1 MSTSV
6 VFMVVSAKCGSSQCL
21 IVLQRDIHHVKWHL
35 RWLNYKD
42 KANGSKVANSCRIP
56 VWYKTLAALKK
67 TLSGP
72 EHMLLLYL
80 SALAFTDVQGANS
93 IDTNAPIY
101 HQRCRFM
108 NWALIRR
115 SLEAISM
122 LSKMKLHSCFK
133 QFSTLTQKGQQHYWI
148 MFTYNLFFAQQNF
161 NLYLWMIQWTVV
173 RDN

>member
-1 MSTSV
+1 MWFQSV
-6 VFMVVSAKCGSSQCL
+6 FDCATEGYSPCKVTPAVTELQGQSKWFKGHQFLSHSCL
-21 IVLQRDIHHVKWHL
+21 IQDSSCPEKDIIWT
-35 RWLNYKD
+35 R
-42 KANGSKVANSCRIP
+42 ACVALISFS
-56 VWYKTLAALKK
+56 TD
-67 TLSGP
+67 
-72 EHMLLLYL
+72 
-80 SALAFTDVQGANS
+80 AFTDVQGANS